1 MEAIVLFARADGI
14 LNVKHTAPE
23 TLDGTGYSAKFQP
36 EAGHAS
42 FQFHLQPDLHRNS
55 MTSSCGQTQFTSS
68 NARAAL
74 FIAHPGH
81 ELIVH
86 GWLELVRPFVFVLT
100 DGSGRTNQS
109 RLKSTT
115 EILNQTGAK
124 LGSIYGRLTDNA
136 AYSAILDREFD
147 LFIRL
152 AKELAEAFIAERI
165 DYVAG
170 DAAEGYSPTHDVCR
184 LIIKAAVK
192 IAYQRTGQRVA
203 NFEFPLVRPP
213 DADRAPLHPDDI
225 WLQLDD
231 EAFARKLASAKG
243 YAALTSEVL
252 AALSR
257 ESADAYRIECLHRVD
272 ASCDTRGWNGERPFY
287 EDHGE
292 KQVAAGY
299 YQRVLRYH
307 QHIEP
312 LAAALSCYAE
322 KNA

>member
-1 MEAIVLFARADGI
+1 MEQPA
-14 LNVKHTAPE
+14 
-23 TLDGTGYSAKFQP
+23 AKFQR
-36 EAGHAS
+36 EAGPAIFS
-42 FQFHLQPDLHRNS
+42 VSQFHLQPDLQCNS

-68 NARAAL
+68 KARAAL

-124 LGSIYGRLTDNA
+124 LGCIYGRLTDRA
-136 AYSAILDREFD
+136 AYAAILDREFD

-170 DAAEGYSPTHDVCR
+170 DAAEGYSPTHDICR
-184 LIIKAAVK
+184 LIIDAAVR
-192 IAYQRTGQRVA
+192 ITNQRTGRSVA
-203 NFEFPLVRPP
+203 NFAFPLVSPP
-213 DADRAPLHPDDI
+213 DADLAALHPDDI
-225 WLQLDD
+225 WLQLDE
-231 EAFARKLASAKG
+231 EAFARKVASANG
-243 YAALTSEVL
+243 YAALRTEVS
-252 AALSR
+252 AALSK
-257 ESADAYRIECLHRVD
+257 ESVDAYRIECLHRVD
-272 ASCDTRGWNGERPFY
+272 GSCDPRGLDGERPFY
-287 EDHGE
+287 EDYGE

-307 QHIEP
+307 EHLEP

>member
-1 MEAIVLFARADGI
+1 
-14 LNVKHTAPE
+14 
-23 TLDGTGYSAKFQP
+23 
-36 EAGHAS
+36 
-42 FQFHLQPDLHRNS
+42 
-55 MTSSCGQTQFTSS
+55 MTSSGGQTQSTSS

-81 ELIVH
+81 ELLVH
-86 GWLELVRPFVFVLT
+86 GWLELMRPLVFVLT

-109 RLKSTT
+109 RLESTT

-124 LGSIYGRLTDNA
+124 LGCIYGRLTDRA

-147 LFIRL
+147 VFIRL
-152 AKELAEAFIAERI
+152 AKELAEAFIAQRI

-184 LIIKAAVK
+184 LIINAAVK
-192 IAYQRTGQRVA
+192 IAYQRSGQAVA

-213 DADRAPLHPDDI
+213 DVDPAAPHPDDI
-225 WLQLDD
+225 WLRLD
-231 EAFARKLASAKG
+231 EGAFARKLASANG
-243 YAALTSEVL
+243 YAALTSEVS
-252 AALSR
+252 AALGR
-257 ESADAYRIECLHRVD
+257 ESADAYRVECLHRVD
-272 ASCDTRGWNGERPFY
+272 GSDDTCGWNRERPSY
-287 EDHGE
+287 EDYGE

-307 QHIEP
+307 DHIEP

-322 KNA
+322 KHR